1 MGLWRIAPDIIE
13 FENGDEEEEKRK
25 KNQKKTK
32 KKKKKMAFNGGR
44 GHDAIDGADAAVSGV
59 EGLMSKIFG
68 SFFI

>member
-1 MGLWRIAPDIIE
+1 
-13 FENGDEEEEKRK
+13 
-25 KNQKKTK
+25 
-32 KKKKKMAFNGGR
+32 MAFNGGR